1 MMLYRI
7 DHYTESEIN
16 PLTGR
21 IYDDRW
27 IVYCLTESDDYQT
40 MVGNS
45 ISGVYTVKVS
55 KNYTGWE
62 MSVCDFIQF
71 QESRHKNILLSIGQK
86 DLDKARQLYK
96 EHKYNDPFLRENES
110 DVLIHSTTYE
120 NWEGIKKD
128 RFLKSWNVLKR
139 EKLIWED
146 KPIGQE
152 LGDPLDFRN
161 FIMFSSGSISGE
173 IVVLSKQ
180 NGKIMMNQ
188 DMTYKT
194 GARLY
199 FDSEKIAAD
208 GLLIRDGIH
217 LKVMDKL
224 PLEPYLLWCATWDK
238 VGLNSHIS
246 TPKEFTE
253 KSNMMFNHLFK
264 RNITTTF

>member
-1 MMLYRI
+1 MLYRI

-16 PLTGR
+16 PFTGR
-21 IYDDRW
+21 IYDDSW
-27 IVYCLTESDDYQT
+27 IVYCLTESDDYQM
-40 MVGNS
+40 MVGNN
-45 ISGVYTVKVS
+45 IAGVYTVKVS

-62 MSVCDFIQF
+62 MSVCDFLQF
-71 QESRHKNILLSIGQK
+71 QESRHKNILLSIGQE
-86 DLDKARQLYK
+86 DLEKAQQLYK
-96 EHKYNDPFLRENES
+96 GHKYNDPFLRENEP
-110 DVLIHSTTYE
+110 DVLVHSTTYE
-120 NWEGIKKD
+120 NWESIKKD
-128 RFLKSWNVLKR
+128 RFLKSWNVLNH

-161 FIMFSSGSISGE
+161 FIMFSSGSISSE

-199 FDSEKIAAD
+199 FDSKKIAAD

-224 PLEPYLLWCATWDK
+224 PLEPYLLWYATWDK

-253 KSNMMFNHLFK
+253 KSNMMFNYLFK
-264 RNITTTF
+264 SNLTTIF

>member
-1 MMLYRI
+1 MIYRI
-7 DHYTESEIN
+7 DQYTESEIN
-16 PLTGR
+16 RLTGR
-21 IYDDRW
+21 VYDDSW
-27 IVYCLTESDDYQT
+27 ILYCLTDSDDYQ
-40 MVGNS
+40 MIVGKDT
-45 ISGVYTVKVS
+45 SGIYTVKVS
-55 KNYTGWE
+55 KNYNGWE
-62 MSVCDFIQF
+62 MSVCDFLQF
-71 QESRHKNILLSIGQK
+71 QELRHKNILLSICQE
-86 DLDKARQLYK
+86 DLETARKLYK
-96 EHKYNDPFLRENES
+96 EHKYNDPFLRENEP
-110 DVLIHSTTYE
+110 DILIHSTTYE
-120 NWEGIKKD
+120 NWKSIEKD
-128 RFLKSWNVLKR
+128 RCLKSWNILNH

-180 NGKIMMNQ
+180 NNKIIMNQ

-199 FDSEKIAAD
+199 FDCKKIASD

-224 PLEPYLLWCATWDK
+224 PLEPYLLWCATWNK
-238 VGLNSHIS
+238 VGLNSNIS

-253 KSNMMFNHLFK
+253 KSNTMFNKLFK
-264 RNITTTF
+264 NSVSTTF